1 MEFSITSGVLVGNIS
16 RELITGPIQ
25 SSGNQSKEGLHPD
38 PAEMQIIHFS
48 SPHFFIE
55 NQMVLGWKDGDGV
68 PGGAANQQ
76 NAKVHRFSKK
86 IY

>member
-1 MEFSITSGVLVGNIS
+1 MKFKPFQSVQKQVGC
-16 RELITGPIQ
+16 T
-25 SSGNQSKEGLHPD
+25 NQQLGLYGIIAHTWSVKIA
-38 PAEMQIIHFS
+38 AEMQIIHFS

-76 NAKVHRFSKK
+76 NAKVHRFSKQ